1 MKKEC
6 VFVFLI
12 ITILPAYATIEQIPE
27 WIKNNAKW
35 WAENEIDDVTFLQ
48 GIEYMIENGI
58 IDISSSDNKDKSE
71 KQIPEWIK
79 NNAKW
84 WAENE
89 IDDVTF
95 LQGIEYMIENGI
107 IDINKNQENSNSKKF
122 KTDLVSDFFEVWIYK
137 DDLYFENGVLVA
149 SNFYFKLIPEFEDLY
164 EEIGITNKEKAS
176 VVVLPVFTSSA
187 YSKNGFYDYYNG
199 KCKNCTTTN
208 IVENNLQIDVASQ
221 LGAKVLEILGYEIIS
236 DIDVDKN
243 PDILKKYDKVI
254 LLHNEYVTKKEFD
267 AITNH
272 PKVIYLYPNALYAE
286 VKVDYSSNSITLL
299 RGHGFP
305 EPEIVNGFD
314 WKFDNTHPYEYDKEC
329 NNWKFYDIPNG
340 KMLNCYPEHII
351 ASDKELLKKIKE
363 I

>member
-1 MKKEC
+1 MKKEYI
-6 VFVFLI
+6 FVFLI

-35 WAENEIDDVTFLQ
+35 WAENEIDD
-48 GIEYMIENGI
+48 I
-58 IDISSSDNKDKSE
+58 
-71 KQIPEWIK
+71 
-79 NNAKW
+79 
-84 WAENE
+84 
-89 IDDVTF
+89 TF

-122 KTDLVSDFFEVWIYK
+122 KTDLVSDFFEVWIYE

-187 YSKNGFYDYYNG
+187 YLKNGFYDYYNG

-286 VKVDYSSNSITLL
+286 VKVDYSNNSITLL

-305 EPEIVNGFD
+305 EPEIINGFN
-314 WKFDNTHPYEYDKEC
+314 WKFDNSPLEYDKEC

>member
-6 VFVFLI
+6 IFVFLI
-12 ITILPAYATIEQIPE
+12 ITILPAYATIE
-27 WIKNNAKW
+27 
-35 WAENEIDDVTFLQ
+35 
-48 GIEYMIENGI
+48 
-58 IDISSSDNKDKSE
+58 
-71 KQIPEWIK
+71 QIPEWIK

-122 KTDLVSDFFEVWIYK
+122 KTDLVSDFFEVWIYE

-187 YSKNGFYDYYNG
+187 YLKNGFYDYYNE

-305 EPEIVNGFD
+305 EPEIINGFN
-314 WKFDNTHPYEYDKEC
+314 WKFDNSPLEYDKEC

>member
-1 MKKEC
+1 MKKEYI
-6 VFVFLI
+6 FVFLI

-35 WAENEIDDVTFLQ
+35 WAENEIDD
-48 GIEYMIENGI
+48 I
-58 IDISSSDNKDKSE
+58 
-71 KQIPEWIK
+71 
-79 NNAKW
+79 
-84 WAENE
+84 
-89 IDDVTF
+89 TF

-122 KTDLVSDFFEVWIYK
+122 KTDLVSDFFEVWIYE

-187 YSKNGFYDYYNG
+187 YLKNGFYDYYNG

-305 EPEIVNGFD
+305 EPEIINGFN
-314 WKFDNTHPYEYDKEC
+314 WKFDNSPLEYDKEC